1 MRNIILTLLFAISLI
16 GCFEDEGN
24 YEYKELKEPLWL
36 FDKESMNIDIYAR
49 MGRDVL
55 FKASDR
61 FTWGEDSLA
70 RLDEVRFEWRVG
82 DVVIGDQ
89 VDFTISAEE
98 LVKKLNLEKLPDENN
113 ALKGT
118 FRIIEKESEITYMC
132 RFRLVINPYISTYDW
147 IIMSEQGEET
157 KLSVASWSK
166 NPETGKDYYE
176 LMKPNDNVNHELLLP
191 GKPIDAAFSIARHV
205 GPLGSV
211 TAITDKGVY
220 EIDNTKLEVY
230 GELKDEFLDGTP
242 VDFNVVAR
250 RDIDGLGE
258 RRPHN
263 TFLATADGNVYT
275 RQMSA
280 NWLGG
285 KFLSEP
291 YIVDDRGYK
300 ITRFGHTLFDNP
312 IIPCFD
318 EKNGRMLMAQVW
330 EERVGDNLTG
340 SYVYKSRLIE
350 PKIPANAEAGQYTPV
365 WNMPGVEM
373 LFVTAAS
380 HFRATG
386 TQSIYTLLFNDA
398 SGQTLLWDFVIDN
411 RTMSY
416 VENMEAY
423 MRMMFDQVLPVKLN
437 KNMKFLTSC
446 NASRLASS
454 AANRIVYSNGNEV
467 RFIKRGTYWYGM
479 MTELSSDNFLLRV
492 DSPVTY
498 LTYDYTCFDY
508 GNVIMMVGCENGD
521 VFYYDITN
529 TSRPELLCKFNVGG
543 KVVSA
548 KLMGTPRTTKDLY

>member
-49 MGRDVL
+49 MGRNVL

-82 DVVIGDQ
+82 DIVIGDQ

-98 LVKKLNLEKLPDENN
+98 LVKKLQLEKLPDEGN

-132 RFRLVINPYISTYDW
+132 RFYLVINPYISTYDW

-157 KLSVASWSK
+157 KLSVASHSM
-166 NPETGKDYYE
+166 NPETGKDSYE
-176 LMKPNDNVNHELLLP
+176 LMKPNDNVNHELILP
-191 GKPIDAAFSIARHV
+191 GKPIDAALSVSKHI
-205 GPLGSV
+205 GPLGSI
-211 TAITDKGVY
+211 TAITEQGAY
-220 EIDNTKLEVY
+220 EVDNSTLELY
-230 GELKDEFLDGTP
+230 GELKNEFLDGTP
-242 VDFNVVAR
+242 SNFNVVAR
-250 RDIDGLGE
+250 RDIDGASEGRL
-258 RRPHN
+258 HN
-263 TFLATADGNVYT
+263 TFLATVDGNVYT

-291 YIVDDRGYK
+291 YVVDGRGYK
-300 ITRFGHTLFDNP
+300 ITKFGHTLFDNP

-318 EKNGRMLMAQVW
+318 EKNGRVLMAQVW
-330 EERVGDNLTG
+330 TERVGDNETG
-340 SYVYKSRLIE
+340 SFVDKSRLIE
-350 PKIPANAEAGQYTPV
+350 PRIPENWEGRRYVPV

-373 LFVTAAS
+373 LHISAAA
-380 HFRATG
+380 HFSTQG
-386 TQSIYTLLFNDA
+386 TQSGYSLLFNN
-398 SGQTLLWDFVIDN
+398 SKGQTLLWDFAIDN

-416 VENMEAY
+416 VENREAY
-423 MRMMFDQVLPVKLN
+423 ERTINGQLLPVTLN
-437 KNMKFLTSC
+437 KDMKFLMSANTRRSA
-446 NASRLASS
+446 NT
-454 AANRIVYSNGNEV
+454 AANRIVYSNDNEI
-467 RFIKRGTYWYGM
+467 RYIKRATYWYGM
-479 MTELSSDNFLLRV
+479 FTEPISDNFLLRV
-492 DSPVTY
+492 DSKVTF
-498 LTYDYTCFDY
+498 LTYDYTSFSY
-508 GNVIMMVGCENGD
+508 GMMVLVIGCENGD
-521 VFYYDITN
+521 VYYYDIVN
-529 TSRPELLCKFNVGG
+529 SSRPELLSKLNVGG

-548 KLMGTPRTTKDLY
+548 KLMGSNRTTQDLY